1 MLVVFC
7 FFDFVCLF
15 LLSVLWVWDRPIHHG
30 EEGIQTR
37 IETDTRIMGFCCDR
51 RSYVVRGR
59 IVQRFLEVW
68 VEKADHWVIKAL
80 LTRSV
85 RAWKRMLRT
94 VQIRRVSLF
103 QRQVREFFRNF
114 NGTVYAIL
122 QKLFYYIKSTHLFVF
137 VHMGS
142 TAGGQ
147 HTAAGSFTMQVL
159 GIKFRSLDLARVT
172 LNH

>member
-1 MLVVFC
+1 MLKRP
-7 FFDFVCLF
+7 
-15 LLSVLWVWDRPIHHG
+15 LSD
-30 EEGIQTR
+30 Q
-37 IETDTRIMGFCCDR
+37 
-51 RSYVVRGR
+51 SS
-59 IVQRFLEVW
+59 
-68 VEKADHWVIKAL
+68 

-94 VQIRRVSLF
+94 VQIRRISLF

-142 TAGGQ
+142 TARGQ
-147 HTAAGSFTMQVL
+147 CTAAGSFSLFTMQVL
-159 GIKFRSLDLARVT
+159 GIKFKSLDLARVT
-172 LNH
+172 LNQ